1 MLTITN
7 VAKLPADFSI
17 ISEAPFSI
25 SKDKLLIEPVK
36 YEQLRIV
43 FDMKK
48 SKN

>member
-7 VAKLPADFSI
+7 VAKLPADFSV
-17 ISEAPFSI
+17 I
-25 SKDKLLIEPVK
+25 SKDKFLIEPGK